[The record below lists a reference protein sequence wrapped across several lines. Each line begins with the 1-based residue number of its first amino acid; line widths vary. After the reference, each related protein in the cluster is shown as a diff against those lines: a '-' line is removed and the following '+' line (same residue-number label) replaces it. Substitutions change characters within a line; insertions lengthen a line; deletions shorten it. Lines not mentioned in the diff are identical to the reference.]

1 MGVSML
7 FATKPKGYFVAR
19 NADQVLLARTSNPG
33 EWPLTVEALRR
44 CAANDEAAL
53 TAALAELQPKKGPSG
68 YLHAVCSVSPER
80 QVIRRATLELKRV
93 KEPGYLEEAC
103 ATQLRIEPKD
113 YVLAVLN
120 ANDGSDYDVA
130 KATGKEVMF
139 CGLRH
144 DDIGAAQEALLAAGI
159 YPERLELGAVAAIG
173 ALTDVLA
180 LARSKTPTLL
190 LEFGAELTNSFIVT
204 ANGLEAARPIANG
217 LQSMVPVVQK
227 ELGLKDEEAA
237 AKLFYS
243 GAFDFSG
250 LGPVLVKKLL
260 KELQAS
266 IGFYEVQT
274 GQSVGQ
280 IVCLQLPPV
289 LAWLQDAIA
298 NALGVTVLAVE
309 FEPWLRSRRIVLP
322 EAVRATA
329 ADARWLGLFG
339 LIARYEGPHVAEN
352 HPAKA

>member
-1 MGVSML
+1 ML

-19 NADQVLLARTSNPG
+19 NADQVLLARTSNPT
-33 EWPLTVEALRR
+33 ESPVTIEALRS
-44 CAANDEAAL
+44 CAADDAAAMAAAL
-53 TAALAELQPKKGPSG
+53 GELQPKKAPSG
-68 YLHAVCSVSPER
+68 YLHAVCGVHPER

-130 KATGKEVMF
+130 KATGKEVTV

-144 DDIGAAQEALLAAGI
+144 DDIATTQEALLAAGI

-173 ALTDVLA
+173 ALTDVLTFA
-180 LARSKTPTLL
+180 HSKSPTLL
-190 LEFGAELTNSFIVT
+190 LEFGAEMTNSFIVS
-204 ANGLEAARPIANG
+204 ANGLEAARPIGSG
-217 LQSMVPVVQK
+217 LQSMVPIVQK

-250 LGPVLVKKLL
+250 LGPALIKKLL

-280 IVCLQLPPV
+280 LVCTQLPPV
-289 LAWLQDAIA
+289 LAWLQDAVA
-298 NALGVTVLAVE
+298 NALGVTVLTVE
-309 FEPWLRSRRIVLP
+309 FEPWLQSRRIVLP
-322 EAVRATA
+322 ETLRATVT
-329 ADARWLGLFG
+329 DTRWLGLFG
-339 LIARYEGPHVAEN
+339 LMARFEGAHAEN
-352 HPAKA
+352 SPAKA